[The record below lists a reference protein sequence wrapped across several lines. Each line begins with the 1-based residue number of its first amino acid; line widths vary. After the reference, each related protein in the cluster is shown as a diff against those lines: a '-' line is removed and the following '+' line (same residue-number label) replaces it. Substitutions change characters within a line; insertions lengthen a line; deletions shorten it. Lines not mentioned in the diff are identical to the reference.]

1 MEGCGTMGKVFDP
14 SLIFEFIPTLLKY
27 LGVTIEI
34 LVASILFGTIIGIMA
49 ALPKLF
55 HIPILKQ
62 IVTLYISFIRGTPI
76 IIQLFLVF
84 YGLPEVLM
92 LINIDITRMDALF
105 FVIITYSLSNG
116 AIFAEIFRSA
126 IIAVDYEQTEAAYS
140 IGMTPFQNF
149 TRIIFPQA
157 IRVAFPN
164 IANRVIGSLKDTSLA
179 FTIGVMD
186 MMGRGETII
195 AATAHA
201 LEVYI
206 ALAVI
211 YYVIVLLIE
220 KGFRVFEKHANRY
233 RETDVS
239 TV

>member
-1 MEGCGTMGKVFDP
+1 MGKVFDP
-14 SLIFEFIPTLLKY
+14 SLIIEFIPTLVKY
-27 LGVTIEI
+27 LGITLEI
-34 LVASILFGTIIGIMA
+34 LVASIILGTIIGIVA
-49 ALPKLF
+49 AIPKLF

-84 YGLPEVLM
+84 YGLPAILS

-116 AIFAEIFRSA
+116 AIFAEIFRGAISA
-126 IIAVDYEQTEAAYS
+126 VEFGQTEAAYS

-164 IANRVIGSLKDTSLA
+164 IANTVIGSLKDTSLA

-195 AATAHA
+195 AATAHP

-206 ALAVI
+206 ALSVI
-211 YYVIVLLIE
+211 YYMVVLILE
-220 KGFRVFEKHANRY
+220 KGFKVFEKYTNRY
-233 RETDVS
+233 QGTDASV
-239 TV
+239 T